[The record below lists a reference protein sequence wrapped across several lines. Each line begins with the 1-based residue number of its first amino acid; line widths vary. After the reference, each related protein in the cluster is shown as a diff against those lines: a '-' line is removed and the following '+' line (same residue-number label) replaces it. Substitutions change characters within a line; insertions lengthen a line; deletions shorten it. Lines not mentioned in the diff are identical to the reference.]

1 MNERV
6 KELLN
11 NYQKTFNNL
20 QQAIEQSDDD
30 LTIDGTIKRFEL
42 LYELSWKLMRSY
54 LADLGIIVNNP
65 RDTFKN
71 AFQNELIN
79 NQEIWLEMIEDR
91 NRLVHTYTFEESRE
105 IFMKIKT
112 KYIEEFDFL
121 LKEILRRL
129 SDA

>member
-1 MNERV
+1 MNQRV

-11 NYQKTFNNL
+11 DCQKAFNNL
-20 QQAIEQSDDD
+20 QKATEQSDDD
-30 LTIDGTIKRFEL
+30 LTIDGAIKRFEL

-54 LADLGIIVNNP
+54 LADSGIIVNNP

-105 IFMKIKT
+105 IFIKIKE
-112 KYIEEFDFL
+112 KYIYEFEYL
-121 LKEILRRL
+121 LKKIQEVI
-129 SDA
+129 